1 MCERDIG
8 RNVHVWVGVCVHVYF
23 HESIGTYVHVCMCVQ
38 YNIIEK
44 KRDWEE
50 K

>member
-23 HESIGTYVHVCMCVQ
+23 HESIGTCVHVCMCVQ
-38 YNIIEK
+38 YIEK